1 MTGETISTQQSAKL
15 PITAHLLCGWP
26 LALVA
31 LGGAIGGGLGGAAYA
46 INLAVY
52 KSRAPLPAKILLNIL
67 AGVGAIVIWVVA
79 AAFIQKALGK

>member
-1 MTGETISTQQSAKL
+1 MTGETLSAGQSIKL
-15 PITAHLLCGWP
+15 PIAAHLLCGWP

-52 KSRAPLPAKILLNIL
+52 KSRAPLPAKIALNIL
-67 AGVGAIVIWVVA
+67 TGVAAIVIWVAA
-79 AAFIQKALGK
+79 AAFIQSALGR